1 MNQGRQNAWIDSSST
16 RLLVNNCNKLP
27 CNRAATTFF
36 HCKMKVSSFIREDL
50 PDAEGRWRK
59 HVCSLGLCHFDSH
72 QLVDSCWLP
81 DLPCPPSPSGKV
93 ARESNLV
100 PRLRGPLD
108 PYVNCSALTSTGPSW
123 ILASNSSGELL
134 SAFCPRSAPQM
145 LEGSEESH
153 EVEVSPQ
160 FMKKITKVWQVGWFS
175 GHQVWSFKTARYP
188 SIFQAFAAGILFVS
202 PDGPSQ
208 PGPSPTCFDNS
219 CDS

>member
-1 MNQGRQNAWIDSSST
+1 
-16 RLLVNNCNKLP
+16 
-27 CNRAATTFF
+27 
-36 HCKMKVSSFIREDL
+36 MKE
-50 PDAEGRWRK
+50 
-59 HVCSLGLCHFDSH
+59 VCSLGLCHFDSH

-134 SAFCPRSAPQM
+134 SAFFPRSAPQM

-160 FMKKITKVWQVGWFS
+160 FMKKITKVWQVG
-175 GHQVWSFKTARYP
+175 
-188 SIFQAFAAGILFVS
+188 
-202 PDGPSQ
+202 
-208 PGPSPTCFDNS
+208 
-219 CDS
+219 